1 MVKSGLLVGAAIMAL
16 ALGGHARAADMPLKA
31 PIKAPAAVDP
41 WSGLYIGGNAGY
53 SWGNWDS
60 TSTLGNNFPTGGG
73 GTIATAFTNTA
84 SPDVKGWVA
93 GGQVGYNA
101 LSGSWLYGVEVD
113 AQATGQRAD
122 DAGGVS
128 LSAVLGNFITN
139 VTQTK
144 ANEWKMPW
152 FATIRGR
159 LGVTY
164 ADSWLF
170 YATGGVA
177 VASLEYS
184 NTTAT
189 TATITTL
196 AGAPV
201 ASASVNTSGSE
212 RVTRA
217 GLAVGA
223 GVEKAIDAHW
233 RVKAEYLYLDF
244 GAHSFLQG
252 TAFDTNI
259 RARDNIVRL
268 GFNYRFLP

>member
-1 MVKSGLLVGAAIMAL
+1 MLKSGLLVGAAIMAL
-16 ALGGHARAADMPLKA
+16 ALSGHARAADMPLKA
-31 PIKAPAAVDP
+31 PVKAPIPVDP

-53 SWGNWDS
+53 SWGNWDN
-60 TSTLGNNFPTGGG
+60 TSTFGSNFPTGGG
-73 GTIATAFTNTA
+73 TFATAFTNTA

-93 GGQVGYNA
+93 GGQVGYNV

-122 DAGGVS
+122 DAGGAS
-128 LSAVLGNFITN
+128 LAVVLGNFRTTITST
-139 VTQTK
+139 V

-177 VASLEYS
+177 VASLEYN
-184 NTTAT
+184 NTFTT

-196 AGAPV
+196 GGTPV
-201 ASASVNTSGSE
+201 ASATVSSPQSDHA
-212 RVTRA
+212 TRA

-244 GAHSFLQG
+244 GKRTFLEG
-252 TAFDTNI
+252 TGLDTDI
-259 RARDNIVRL
+259 RLRDNIVRL
-268 GFNYRFLP
+268 GINYRFLP